1 MPPIS
6 KKILDISNILS
17 VRRDLLYEMIGIE
30 HPSRRTSVFSDAEL
44 ARAAQGGDATS
55 LGILLERYRAPLYAL
70 ALRMLGHGP
79 GAQDAVQDAFLIA
92 LRSIDRLREPE
103 AVGGWLHGILRNV
116 CLRQLRERRDE
127 IHFDE
132 SVAPP
137 ENSPSDTP
145 AEEAIDR
152 LAMREWVWSAL
163 YELPEALRVTAMLRY
178 FGCFSSYEE
187 ISTVLDVPVGTV
199 CSRLSQVKVKLADA
213 LLKTAR
219 LEHDEA
225 RKLAESQRSF
235 TAAWTGEYNR
245 HEGYRILVSTF
256 SQDPAWA
263 YTDGTVVRGI
273 PSFEGDLEAGMKLH
287 PTNVIASKDVTVME
301 ADFENPSDNPFHC
314 PPATSMVFF
323 YRDGRIHRVRQHY
336 APRPEKL
343 ERHEREEIQ
352 NP

>member
-1 MPPIS
+1 M
-6 KKILDISNILS
+6 
-17 VRRDLLYEMIGIE
+17 
-30 HPSRRTSVFSDAEL
+30 FSDAEL

-55 LGILLERYRAPLYAL
+55 LGILLERHRAPLYAL

-79 GAQDAVQDAFLIA
+79 EAQDAVQEAFLIA

-103 AVGGWLHGILRNV
+103 AVRGWLHGILRNV

-127 IHFDE
+127 ILFDE
-132 SVAPP
+132 VAPFEKSFSEP
-137 ENSPSDTP
+137 P

-178 FGCFSSYEE
+178 FGYFSSYEE
-187 ISTVLDVPVGTV
+187 ISAILGVPVGTV

-213 LLKTAR
+213 LLRSAG

-235 TAAWTGEYNR
+235 TDAWTGEYNR
-245 HEGYRILVSTF
+245 GEGYELLASTF
-256 SQDPAWA
+256 SEDSAWA
-263 YTDGTVVRGI
+263 YTDGTVVPGI
-273 PSFEGDLEAGMKLH
+273 PSFDGDLEAGMKLH
-287 PTNVIASKDVTVME
+287 PTNILASKGVTVME

-323 YRDGRIHRVRQHY
+323 YRDHRIHRVHQYY
-336 APRPEKL
+336 APRPERT
-343 ERHEREEIQ
+343 ERHEMEEIQ